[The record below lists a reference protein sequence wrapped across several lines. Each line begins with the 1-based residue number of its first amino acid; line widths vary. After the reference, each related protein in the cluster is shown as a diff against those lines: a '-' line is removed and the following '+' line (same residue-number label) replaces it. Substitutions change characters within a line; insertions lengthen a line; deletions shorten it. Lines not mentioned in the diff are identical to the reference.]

1 MCPSVRRLLYCGRE
15 SDIAVFVGDVT
26 SEYRLSQVS
35 LKETPLAGALCGLML
50 LLDAMMIKL
59 DRECPETIGGSVTV
73 NQHRPER
80 EKRGELCTVTG
91 GKIYRCKVNRE
102 NIV

>member
-1 MCPSVRRLLYCGRE
+1 MRNCAENRKLC
-15 SDIAVFVGDVT
+15 DIALT
-26 SEYRLSQVS
+26 A
-35 LKETPLAGALCGLML
+35 LKCCLWCGLML
-50 LLDAMMIKL
+50 VLDAMMIKL

-91 GKIYRCKVNRE
+91 GKIYRCKVNRKT
-102 NIV
+102 